1 MIDDEERQGLS
12 VKLWKRTIV
21 ANTIE
26 ELEGF
31 VYELF
36 DEQVL
41 NPWSIEPTTM
51 MRWHACSNKVW

>member
-1 MIDDEERQGLS
+1 MIYDEER
-12 VKLWKRTIV
+12 KNDRLWKRTIV
-21 ANTIE
+21 ANTVE

-41 NPWSIEPTTM
+41 NPRTIEPTTM
-51 MRWHACSNKVW
+51 MRWHA